1 MRSCTTECRR
11 DFLKTTVAGGLAVMM
26 ASRFARAA
34 QAQAAAPAAPAAPA
48 AAGGPPKVVITNGG
62 ERTANVINALK
73 PLEKEIKAA
82 IGNRRVI
89 IKPNN
94 VSTSN
99 QLAASHAGALDGI
112 CDFLK
117 SIGKLDNAVIAESAL
132 GVTMDAFRNFGYI
145 KIAEKYNI
153 KTMDLDQDKVA
164 TVMALNENDAR
175 PHPVRVSSMM
185 LDQVNNFIIS
195 ACMLKTHDRVLCTM
209 GIKNIVVGSALKSGG
224 GYGGARMGSGAAF
237 NNFNDKNIIHGGEAC
252 IGININ
258 LAMLAPM
265 LHPSLTVIDGYQGME
280 GDGPLGGS
288 PVDHKVCVASLDYL
302 AADVVGAGLMGVGIG
317 DLGYLS
323 YLATSKVGES
333 DMNKMDIIGEPV
345 AKLARKYRW
354 NRNSNI
360 QLQWKTARRVTAA

>member
-1 MRSCTTECRR
+1 MKSCSTECRR
-11 DFLKTTVAGGLAVMM
+11 DFLKTTVAGGLAVIM
-26 ASRFARAA
+26 ANRFARAA
-34 QAQAAAPAAPAAPA
+34 QAQAVAPAAPAAPA
-48 AAGGPPKVVITNGG
+48 AANGPSKAVITNGG
-62 ERTANVINALK
+62 LRTENVLNALK

-82 IGNRRVI
+82 IGNKRVI

-99 QLAASHAGALDGI
+99 QLAASHKDALDGI

-132 GVTMDAFRNFGYI
+132 GMTMTAFQNFGYMG
-145 KIAEKYNI
+145 IADKYKI
-153 KTMDLDQDKVA
+153 KTMDLDNDTIS

-175 PHPVRVSSMM
+175 PHAVRVSSMM
-185 LDQVNNFIIS
+185 LDQANNFIIS

-209 GIKNIVVGSALKSGG
+209 GIKNIIVGSALKAGG
-224 GYGGARMGSGAAF
+224 GFGGARMGAGAAF

-265 LHPSLTVIDGYQGME
+265 LHPNLTVIDGYQGME
-280 GDGPLGGS
+280 GDGPLGGT

-302 AADVVGAGLMGVGIG
+302 AADVVGAKLMGVDIS

-323 YLATSKVGES
+323 YLATTKVGES
-333 DMNKMDIIGEPV
+333 DISKMEIVGESI
-345 AKLARKYRW
+345 AKLAKKYTM
-354 NRNSNI
+354 NRNADM
-360 QLQWKTARRVTAA
+360 QRQWKTRARIANA

>member
-1 MRSCTTECRR
+1 MRSCSTECRR

-26 ASRFARAA
+26 ASRFAHAA
-34 QAQAAAPAAPAAPA
+34 RAQAAAPAAPAAPA
-48 AAGGPPKVVITNGG
+48 VVPPKVVITNGG

-73 PLEKEIKAA
+73 PLEEQIKAA
-82 IGNRRVI
+82 IGNKRVI

-99 QLAASHAGALDGI
+99 QLAASHAGALEGI

-132 GVTMDAFRNFGYI
+132 GVTMDAFRNFGYM
-145 KIAEKYNI
+145 KIAEKYNV
-153 KTMDLDQDKVA
+153 KTMDLDNDKVA

-224 GYGGARMGSGAAF
+224 GYGGTRMGSGAAF

-288 PVDHKVCVASLDYL
+288 AVDHKVCVASLDYL
-302 AADVVGAGLMGVGIG
+302 AADVVGAALMGVGIA
-317 DLGYLS
+317 DLGYLT
-323 YLATSKVGES
+323 YLAAANVGVS
-333 DMNKMDIIGEPV
+333 DMTKMDIVGEPV

-354 NRNSNI
+354 NKNSNI
-360 QLQWKTARRVTAA
+360 QMQWKTPARVRSA